1 MSTYFVQVALP
12 EIYVI
17 DAQSPQHAMNK
28 ATKRFQKEY
37 HTQLVPE
44 FQWAKLK
51 GSVHDAEWEIVG
63 WEELSL

>member
-1 MSTYFVQVALP
+1 MSTYIVQVALP

-17 DAQSPQHAMNK
+17 DAQSPKSAMNK
-28 ATKRFQKEY
+28 AIKRFQKEY

-51 GSVHDAEWEIVG
+51 GSATDAEWVIDDWG
-63 WEELSL
+63 ELPL